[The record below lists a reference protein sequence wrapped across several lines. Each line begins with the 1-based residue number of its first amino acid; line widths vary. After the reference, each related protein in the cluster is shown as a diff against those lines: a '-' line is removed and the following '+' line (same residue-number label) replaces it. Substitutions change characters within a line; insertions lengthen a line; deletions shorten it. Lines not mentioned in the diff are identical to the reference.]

1 MSSSNILKG
10 LKLAVNL
17 REIFESRKQNQTTRA
32 GLMRERPPIE
42 VCGVVVALTTKALL
56 ITPNGVDNSILIYER
71 WIPRS
76 QIVASRPSIDDI
88 NVGNY
93 IEMLVSAWLVKKILQ
108 EMSQRVRAK
117 EMSGITD
124 AMVAD
129 VLSYDLS
136 KDRQRID
143 RGTRRLQKAIEK
155 DKREIVCELV
165 GGRKFFLDE

>member
-1 MSSSNILKG
+1 
-10 LKLAVNL
+10 LAVDL
-17 REIFESRKQNQTTRA
+17 REIFELKKVRQK
-32 GLMRERPPIE
+32 MRDKYDIERPPIE

-56 ITPNGVDNSILIYER
+56 ITPNGVDNSILMDER

-76 QIVASRPSIDDI
+76 QIVASRPFIDDI

-93 IEMLVSAWLVKKILQ
+93 IEMLVSAWLVKKIVQ
-108 EMSQRVRAK
+108 EGIARGSIIQG
-117 EMSGITD
+117 ESDITD
-124 AMVAD
+124 RMVTD